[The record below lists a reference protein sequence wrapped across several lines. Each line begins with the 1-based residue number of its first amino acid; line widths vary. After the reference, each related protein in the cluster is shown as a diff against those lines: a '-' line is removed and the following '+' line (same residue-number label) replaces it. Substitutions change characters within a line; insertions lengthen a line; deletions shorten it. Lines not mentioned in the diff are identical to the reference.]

1 MRSYLHIVTFLVL
14 NFTAD
19 CEARGHVVYKSVGVT
34 AHLTLK
40 ENWNIT
46 SVKWRKDLRLIA
58 TVENKKPDTKDQK
71 KFHLHTSDNSLF
83 IHNLTVNDSGDY
95 VAQTGQWEEEVI
107 KYNLIVQEA
116 VSKPIMD
123 TVIDHQLNSS
133 SDCHILV
140 KCSADGES
148 VTYDC
153 NHQHC
158 TLTNA
163 TSIRVNITINYTDTN
178 GMLKCTASNRVSTK
192 QTSIPIN
199 NTCSE
204 KQPVPTTTISYIL
217 VLIIIISCTVVFG
230 VLMTCILKLFY
241 NFKKKQ
247 QKGGT
252 YQDDKGVNTVYSV
265 VRKPPR
271 TETSADTS
279 TAQNAATTVYDVPS
293 KCAKPLQSNNND
305 NVEKDDTHTVYWKL
319 GQTQDP

>member
-1 MRSYLHIVTFLVL
+1 
-14 NFTAD
+14 
-19 CEARGHVVYKSVGVT
+19 CGARVYVVYKSVGDK

-40 ENWNIT
+40 EDWNIT
-46 SVKWRKDLRLIA
+46 TVKWRKNLILIA
-58 TVENKKPDTKDQK
+58 TIENKNKDTKHPEK
-71 KFHLHTSDNSLF
+71 IHIHIADNSLF

-123 TVIDHQLNSS
+123 TPLDHQSNSS
-133 SDCHILV
+133 SACQILV
-140 KCSADGES
+140 KCSADGET
-148 VTYDC
+148 VMYDC

-158 TLTNA
+158 TLINA
-163 TSIRVNITINYTDTN
+163 TSTRVNITINYTDTN
-178 GMLKCTASNRVSTK
+178 GMLECTASNRVSTK
-192 QTSIPIN
+192 RTSIPIN

-204 KQPVPTTTISYIL
+204 KQPVLTTTISYML

-230 VLMTCILKLFY
+230 VVMIGILKLVY

-265 VRKPPR
+265 VRKPQR
-271 TETSADTS
+271 TETSADSS
-279 TAQNAATTVYDVPS
+279 TAQTAATTVYDVPS
-293 KCAKPLQSNNND
+293 KC
-305 NVEKDDTHTVYWKL
+305 
-319 GQTQDP
+319 